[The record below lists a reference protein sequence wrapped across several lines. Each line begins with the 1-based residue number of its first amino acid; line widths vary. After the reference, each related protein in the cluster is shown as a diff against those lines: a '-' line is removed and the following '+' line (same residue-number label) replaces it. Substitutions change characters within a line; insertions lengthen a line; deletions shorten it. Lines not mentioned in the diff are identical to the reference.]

1 MYLNDI
7 LQAVEACI
15 QARYPG
21 EPVYRDSLPKG
32 FERPSFALEC
42 VKEEQADVNIGLV
55 RRSATVSV
63 LCFVEVDAYGD
74 SSREALNQRQEG
86 ILAIFGR
93 GALAVGDRSIAVSA
107 RKGEGDPTMAAVSA
121 VFAWTDARPGYKDP
135 EAQTPETGGAPLME
149 HYSISNGKE

>member
-1 MYLNDI
+1 MCVNDI
-7 LQAVEACI
+7 LQAIEQRI

-21 EPVYRDSLPKG
+21 EPIYRDSLPKG

-42 VKEEQADVNIGLV
+42 VKEELTDVNIGLV

-63 LCFVEVDAYGD
+63 LCFVDVDAYGD
-74 SSREALNQRQEG
+74 SSREALNQRKDG

-93 GALAVGDRSIAVSA
+93 GVLTVGDRSITVSA
-107 RKGEGDPTMAAVSA
+107 QKGEGDPALAAVSA
-121 VFAWTDARPGYKDP
+121 AFTWMDARPGYTDS

-149 HYSISNGKE
+149 HFEIDRTP